1 MGKKSV
7 TEMLLRR
14 DHKHSKNNTQSTADS
29 QSMKKYLYN
38 LSTAK
43 YMKGYELLYR
53 EKEYFFWFMS
63 NINYLIQF
71 YTLWRRE
78 PVELL
83 TGNRQTWYEWTED
96 KVDVQMVHAPVAPFI
111 TTMMRDLVFS
121 GPVEIKINGQK
132 RLNDRLQKAFAENEN
147 DIQNFLRKADMME
160 SVGGTILIKAN
171 YDKNISQ
178 YPILEYYEV
187 DKIDYMERF
196 GRFTSMITVD
206 NFIKDSQEYTLIA
219 EHTRKGIEYK
229 LYQDGN
235 QVEMSKAFSEDNKPI
250 GLSYGVTIDE
260 EGNATQNLGPILA
273 VWKQRHLMSKE
284 FYDMKLG
291 ASDYEGH
298 IDSFQM
304 LDEIYSRFINQ
315 IRATQPVLFMS
326 EELMGY
332 SKDHFGE
339 IVINKPKDLGVKIYE
354 LSGGLSNID
363 GKSIAAMFN
372 RDVPE
377 LTGVTELSSAFE
389 WVLRQILTLSFV
401 APSTGN
407 IDTEKIGSNTT
418 GSSLFKREQS
428 THLLRKQMIES
439 WQTTIEGIV
448 RLMCQWF
455 DIIDGKT
462 IPDNYDDLNI
472 DVNFPEIDLD
482 DFDSRLNQAISGFV
496 AGLFDIKSGVRH
508 AFKGKLSETDIDEL
522 IKSLE
527 KQREERLAAAKAKT
541 DSSTENK
548 TQNADVLA
556 KVAKNKKESEK

>member
-1 MGKKSV
+1 MGKKSE

-14 DHKHSKNNTQSTADS
+14 DPKYSKNNTQSTADS

-121 GPVEIKINGQK
+121 GPIEIKINGQK

-160 SVGGTILIKAN
+160 SVGGTILIEAN

-187 DKIDYMERF
+187 DKIDYMEHF
-196 GRFTSMITVD
+196 GRMTSLITVD
-206 NFIKDSQEYTLIA
+206 NFYKNEIEYSLIG
-219 EHTRKGIEYK
+219 EHTRKGINYK
-229 LYQDGN
+229 LYRNGN
-235 QVEMSKAFSEDNKPI
+235 EVEMTEVYDNGNTPI
-250 GLSYGVTIDE
+250 GLNYGIEIDE
-260 EGNATQNLGPILA
+260 DNNEVPVLGPILA
-273 VWKQRHLMSKE
+273 VWKMRNVMSKE

-298 IDSFQM
+298 LDSFQM
-304 LDEIYSRFINQ
+304 LDEIYSRYINQ

-332 SKDHFGE
+332 KKNHMGE
-339 IVINKPKDLGVKIYE
+339 LVINKPKDLGVKIYE
-354 LSGGLSNID
+354 LSGGLSNVD

-372 RDVPE
+372 RDVPKLE
-377 LTGVTELSSAFE
+377 GVTDLARAFE
-389 WVLRQILTLSFV
+389 WVLRQILVMMFV

-407 IDTEKIGSNTT
+407 IDTESVGSNTT
-418 GSSLFKREQS
+418 GNSLFKREQS

-439 WQTTIEGIV
+439 WTSAIKGIV
-448 RLMCQWF
+448 RLVCQWF
-455 DIIDGKT
+455 DIIDGKS
-462 IPDNYDDLNI
+462 IPNTYEDLNI
-472 DVNFPEIDLD
+472 DVNFPDIDMD
-482 DFDSRLNQAISGFV
+482 DFESRLNQAIQGFV
-496 AGLFDIKSGVRH
+496 AGLFNIKEGVKH
-508 AFKGKLSETDIDEL
+508 AFKGKMSETDMDALIKDLEKEKEDEL
-522 IKSLE
+522 NRQE
-527 KQREERLAAAKAKT
+527 AKAT
-541 DSSTENK
+541 TGT
-548 TQNADVLA
+548 TQKADALA
-556 KVAKNKKESEK
+556 KTTKGNKENNK

>member
-1 MGKKSV
+1 MGKKSE

-14 DHKHSKNNTQSTADS
+14 DHKYSKNNTQSTADS

-187 DKIDYMERF
+187 DKIDYIEHF
-196 GRFTSMITVD
+196 GRMTSLITVD
-206 NFIKDSQEYTLIA
+206 NFYKNEIEYSLIG
-219 EHTRKGIEYK
+219 EHTRKGINYK
-229 LYQDGN
+229 LYRNGN
-235 QVEMSKAFSEDNKPI
+235 EVEMTEVYDNGNTPI
-250 GLSYGVTIDE
+250 GLNYGIEIDE
-260 EGNATQNLGPILA
+260 DNNEVPVLGPILA
-273 VWKQRHLMSKE
+273 VWKMRNVMSKE

-298 IDSFQM
+298 LDSFQM
-304 LDEIYSRFINQ
+304 LDEIYSRYINQ

-332 SKDHFGE
+332 KKNHMGE
-339 IVINKPKDLGVKIYE
+339 LVINKPKDLGVKIYE
-354 LSGGLSNID
+354 LSGGLSNVD

-372 RDVPE
+372 RDVPKLE
-377 LTGVTELSSAFE
+377 GVADLARAFE
-389 WVLRQILTLSFV
+389 WVLRQILVMMFV

-407 IDTEKIGSNTT
+407 IDTESIGSNTT
-418 GSSLFKREQS
+418 GNSLFKREQS

-439 WQTTIEGIV
+439 WTSAIKGIV
-448 RLMCQWF
+448 RLVCQWF
-455 DIIDGKT
+455 DIIDGKI
-462 IPDNYDDLNI
+462 IPNTYEDLNI
-472 DVNFPEIDLD
+472 DVSFPDIDMD
-482 DFDSRLNQAISGFV
+482 DFESRLNQAIQGFV
-496 AGLFDIKSGVRH
+496 AGLFNIKEGVKH
-508 AFKGKLSETDIDEL
+508 AFKGKMSETDMDALVKDLEKEKEDEL
-522 IKSLE
+522 NRQE
-527 KQREERLAAAKAKT
+527 AKAT
-541 DSSTENK
+541 TEA
-548 TQNADVLA
+548 TQKADALA
-556 KVAKNKKESEK
+556 KTAKGNKENNK

>member
-1 MGKKSV
+1 MGRKSE
-7 TEMLLRR
+7 TEMSLRR
-14 DHKHSKNNTQSTADS
+14 DPKYGKNNTQSTADA

-71 YTLWRRE
+71 YTMWRRE
-78 PVELL
+78 PVEILS
-83 TGNRQTWYEWTED
+83 GNRQTWYEWTED
-96 KVDVQMVHAPVAPFI
+96 KTDVQMVHAPVAPFI

-121 GPVEIKINGQK
+121 GPVDIKINGPK
-132 RLNDRLQKAFAENEN
+132 RLNERLQKAFAENEN
-147 DIQNFLRKADMME
+147 DIQNFLKKADMME

-171 YDKNISQ
+171 YDKSISE

-196 GRFTSMITVD
+196 GRMTNLITVD
-206 NFIKDSQEYTLIA
+206 TFSKGDREYSLIC
-219 EHTRKGIEYK
+219 EHTRKGITYK
-229 LYQDGN
+229 LYRDGN
-235 QVEMSKAFSEDNKPI
+235 EVPMTEVYAPGSEPVGFI
-250 GLSYGVTIDE
+250 YGQDE
-260 EGNATQNLGPILA
+260 ATGEDILGPILG
-273 VWKQRHLMSKE
+273 VWKMRNIVSKE

-332 SKDHFGE
+332 RTSHTGE
-339 IVINKPKDLGVKIYE
+339 LLINKPKDLGVKVYE
-354 LSGGLSNID
+354 LSGGLSNVD
-363 GKSIAAMFN
+363 GRAIAAMFN
-372 RDVPE
+372 RDVPKLE
-377 LTGVTELSSAFE
+377 GVTELASAFE
-389 WVLRQILTLSFV
+389 WVLRQILVMMFI

-407 IDTEKIGSNTT
+407 IDTESVGSNTT

-439 WQTTIEGIV
+439 WTTAIKNIV

-455 DIIDGKT
+455 DIIDGKV
-462 IPDNYDDLNI
+462 IPNSYDDLNI
-472 DVNFPEIDLD
+472 DVSFPDIDMD
-482 DFDSRLNQAISGFV
+482 DFESRLNQAIQGFV
-496 AGLFDIKSGVRH
+496 AGLFNIKEGVKH
-508 AFKGKLSETDIDEL
+508 AFKGKMSETDMDAL
-522 IKSLE
+522 VADLE
-527 KQREERLAAAKAKT
+527 KQKEELAKRDAAKQKASENTTTKADALSKTAKN
-541 DSSTENK
+541 NK
-548 TQNADVLA
+548 TED
-556 KVAKNKKESEK
+556 K